1 MAPGTGKRRQE
12 GAAVAVDA
20 PNPPEEAA
28 GGVYE
33 LTVAGSFAAA
43 HRLRGYRGD
52 CEKLH
57 GHNWRVEVCLAAG
70 RLDELGMVV
79 DFREVKAALGEVLG
93 RLDHGYLNEAPPFDE
108 RNPTTE
114 NLCRYI
120 AEGLAGRLPAH
131 VTVRRV
137 TCWESEGCSASYR
150 PPASG
155 QGEQG

>member
-1 MAPGTGKRRQE
+1 MAPGGGKHRQE

-20 PNPPEEAA
+20 PDPSEEAA
-28 GGVYE
+28 PAVYE

-79 DFREVKAALGEVLG
+79 DFREVKAVLGEVLD
-93 RLDHGYLNEAPPFDE
+93 RLDHGYLNEVPPFDE

-114 NLCRYI
+114 NLCRHI
-120 AEGLAGRLPAH
+120 AEGLAGRLPGH
-131 VTVRRV
+131 VAVRRV
-137 TCWESEGCSASYR
+137 TCWESQGCSASYR
-150 PPASG
+150 PASAG
-155 QGEQG
+155 QGGQG